1 MKNIMDFSSFS
12 VNEKKTKKEGEDTL
26 TKKAYAYVPDA
37 DNPSTWKLRIDDAK
51 HVAAAVAALGKGFR
65 GNKVEIPADEREAVI
80 RKVRS
85 AYKKHYADKVKEEGY
100 PSVLELK

>member
-37 DNPSTWKLRIDDAK
+37 DNPSTWKLRIDDEPDNTNNLIRYVHTIHPHCK
-51 HVAAAVAALGKGFR
+51 IQVEFKDKYDMIDIWKKR
-65 GNKVEIPADEREAVI
+65 MNK
-80 RKVRS
+80 
-85 AYKKHYADKVKEEGY
+85 
-100 PSVLELK
+100 